1 MRVGEEATGS
11 IMDLKIKISIQ
22 QWRWSP
28 VKKKKKKPK
37 KAQHPVMNLCFIP
50 APLLQLES
58 RSSDFGVLICVM
70 PECGSNTDAKK
81 EVL

>member
-28 VKKKKKKPK
+28 VKKKKAK

-81 EVL
+81 YAL

>member
-1 MRVGEEATGS
+1 
-11 IMDLKIKISIQ
+11 
-22 QWRWSP
+22 
-28 VKKKKKKPK
+28 
-37 KAQHPVMNLCFIP
+37 MNLCFIP

-81 EVL
+81 YAL